1 MLKLSDELKRVLRE
15 EGPEDPTKE
24 IPVIVTFIPG
34 TDVAELEELGLK
46 ITRRYELLNAAA
58 GLVSLR
64 DMRRLSEVAQVE
76 KIEYDS
82 EIRIF

>member
-1 MLKLSDELKRVLRE
+1 MPKLSDELKRILRE
-15 EGPEDPTKE
+15 EEPEDPTKE

-34 TDVAELEELGLK
+34 TDVSELEELGLR

-64 DMRRLSEVAQVE
+64 DLKRLSEAAQVE
-76 KIEYDS
+76 KIEHDS